1 MSDEKAKPEE
11 AQKISRRKFVIGVGA
26 GVVVGAAAVAGAE
39 SYMLVKPSTTTT
51 TVTSTSTVTGPI
63 STVTGPTTTK
73 TSTVTGPTT
82 TVTTT
87 VAPPAITV
95 AFAASPTTVQ
105 AGGSVTFS
113 VTPSGGTS
121 PYTVSIQCGDGTAL
135 TAAGSH
141 TYASAGN
148 YTALVTVT
156 DSKGQ
161 EVMAA
166 TTVVVSAPL
175 TYTQAITLNVNGTDR
190 QLVVDNRQSLL
201 DALRDQLGLTGTKD
215 GCDEMGE
222 CGACAVLAD
231 GKAILS
237 CLMLATKAQGMAIT
251 TIEGL
256 VNSTTGALD
265 PVQSSFVNNVGFQ
278 CGYCT
283 PGMIMT
289 AKGLLAEIHNPTQQQ
304 VMNYLGGNIC
314 RCGGYPEIISS
325 VLAAGG
331 SG

>member
-51 TVTSTSTVTGPI
+51 TVTSTSTVTGPT

-87 VAPPAITV
+87 VAPPALTV
-95 AFAASPTTVQ
+95 TFAASPATVQ

-113 VTPSGGTS
+113 DTPGGGTP
-121 PYTVSIQCGDGTAL
+121 PYTVSISCGDGATL

-141 TYASAGN
+141 TYATAGN
-148 YTALVTVT
+148 YTALLTVT

-175 TYTQAITLNVNGTDR
+175 LYTQAVTLNVNGADYH
-190 QLVVDNRQSLL
+190 LVVDNRQSLM
-201 DALRDQLGLTGTKD
+201 DAMRYQLGLTGTRD
-215 GCDEMGE
+215 GCDEKGE
-222 CGACAVLAD
+222 CGACTVLAD
-231 GKAILS
+231 GKPILS
-237 CLMLATKAQGMAIT
+237 CLVLAVEAGGMNIT

-256 VNSTTGALD
+256 APSTDTLD
-265 PVQSSFVNNVGFQ
+265 PIQNAFVVNDGLQ

-283 PGMIMT
+283 PGFIMLT
-289 AKGLLAEIHNPTQQQ
+289 KGILAETPHPTQAQ
-304 VMNYLGGNIC
+304 VMDLIAGNLC
-314 RCGGYPEIISS
+314 RCGAYPNIIKS

-331 SG
+331 SS